1 MGELGDMES
10 AENFREVWVDVVL
23 PLALPG
29 LLTYA
34 IPPEIEAASLKPG
47 VRVVVP
53 LRGRRLYTAVVRQI
67 RLDCPDYKVVPIET
81 VLDDKPVVPAVA
93 LKFWDWISAY
103 YMCGMG
109 EVALAALPAGLR
121 LGSETRVE
129 LVDANRADE
138 ELQSSAFDVV
148 EALRIRGSMT
158 LVELGKA
165 LNVAHPAAT
174 VQRLID
180 TGWVVSSEEM
190 KKVAGP
196 RKVTMVRWSQRS
208 ASDERWLSEQV
219 ETTGRRAP
227 AQHALLLHMAD
238 KMDAMLEGRAV
249 QPMLGAVEGAT
260 EQQVR
265 GALARLVTR
274 GVVVK
279 FERDPL
285 AAPARGGVHPLA
297 ELSPAQQKSLEQV
310 QQGFAD
316 NKNVLLEG
324 VTGSGKTEVYT
335 HAIDRVLRKGQDVLF
350 LVPEIA
356 LTAQLIIRL
365 RKFFGSHLEVYHS
378 RFSRRERTA
387 THRRI
392 SSPSHDGAGRL
403 VVGARSAIFLPFDNL
418 GLVVVDEE
426 HDPSYKQQD
435 PAPRYQARDAV
446 IKLAQFHGA
455 RVLLGSATP
464 SLELRRLAQ
473 LGQIGHVRLS
483 ERFGGAVLPEV
494 RIVDLRM
501 HYKRRT
507 MEGHFSLELIDAI
520 AATLAEGRQV
530 ILFQNRRGYA
540 PTIQCHLCGWTPE
553 CERCDVGLTYHK
565 RLADLHCHY
574 CGYRKSVPPACPRCK
589 SEELISKGLGTER
602 IVEEMAARF
611 PEHGVERMDLDTTR
625 SPRAHE
631 QIIARFE
638 SAETAILVGTQMV
651 TKGLDFDGVGLVGV
665 LQADRLLHFP
675 DFRAFERTFQ
685 LLTQVAGRA
694 GRRKKQG
701 LVLVQT
707 FDPEHWVLQHVID
720 HDAET
725 MAAAEL
731 HERHAYGYPPHTRLF
746 RLSLR
751 HRDPYL
757 LRQAAASFADR
768 LRGRYGDRV
777 VGPEEPS
784 VPRVNDTYIRNIL
797 IKLERESSA
806 PTFKIALKE
815 DIAALAAVSEW
826 KKIRVVIDVD
836 PY

>member
-1 MGELGDMES
+1 MGETANGVDM
-10 AENFREVWVDVVL
+10 WVDVVL

-34 IPPEIEAASLKPG
+34 VPPGMQANSIRPG
-47 VRVVVP
+47 TRVVVP
-53 LRGRRLYTAVVRQI
+53 LRGRRLYTAVVHHI
-67 RLDCPDYKVVPIET
+67 RRDPPSYKVVPIET
-81 VLDDKPVVPAVA
+81 VLDERPVVPLVA
-93 LKFWDWISAY
+93 LAFWDWIAEY
-103 YMCGMG
+103 YMCGIG

-121 LGSETRVE
+121 LGSETRVQLVAGDRDDSE
-129 LVDANRADE
+129 LSA
-138 ELQSSAFDVV
+138 QAFDVV
-148 EALRIRGSMT
+148 QALQLRGSMT

-165 LNVAHPAAT
+165 LNVPHPAAT
-174 VQRLID
+174 VQKLID

-196 RKVTMVRWSQRS
+196 RTVKMLRWSQR
-208 ASDERWLSEQV
+208 AAGDERWLSEQI
-219 ETTGRRAP
+219 ETTERRAP
-227 AQHALLLHMAD
+227 AQHALLLHMAE
-238 KMDAMLEGRAV
+238 KMDAMLEGCPV
-249 QPMLGAVEGAT
+249 HSMLAAVEGAS

-279 FERDPL
+279 FERDPM
-285 AAPARGGVHPLA
+285 ADPARGVVHPLA
-297 ELSPAQQKSLEQV
+297 ELSSAQQLALDLSSKAFSE
-310 QQGFAD
+310 
-316 NKNVLLEG
+316 NRNVLLEG

-335 HAIDRVLRKGQDVLF
+335 HAIDRVLRQGKDVLF

-356 LTAQLIIRL
+356 LTAQLIVRL

-378 RFSRRERTA
+378 RFSTRERTA

-392 SSPSHDGAGRL
+392 AHPADESKEMGRL
-403 VVGARSAIFLPFDNL
+403 VVGARSAIFLPFENL

-435 PAPRYQARDAV
+435 PAPRYQARDAALQ
-446 IKLAQFHGA
+446 LARLHEA

-464 SLELRRLAQ
+464 SLESRRLAQ
-473 LGQIGHVRLS
+473 QGFITHVPLM

-494 RIVDLRM
+494 KIVDLRA

-520 AATLAEGRQV
+520 DQTLQAGRQV

-553 CERCDVGLTYHK
+553 CERCDVSLTFHK
-565 RLADLHCHY
+565 RLNDLHCHY
-574 CGYRKSVPPACPRCK
+574 CGYRKSVPPECPRCK
-589 SEELISKGLGTER
+589 GPDLISKGLGTER
-602 IVEEMAARF
+602 IAEEMAARF
-611 PEHGVERMDLDTTR
+611 PDFGVERMDLDTTR
-625 SPRAHE
+625 SPRSHE

-638 SAETAILVGTQMV
+638 SGETSILVGTQMV
-651 TKGLDFDGVGLVGV
+651 TKGLDFDGVGLVGI

-694 GRRKKQG
+694 GRRKERG
-701 LVLVQT
+701 SVLVQT
-707 FDPEHWVLQHVID
+707 FDPEHWVLQHVVD
-720 HDAET
+720 HDAEG
-725 MAAAEL
+725 MAAVEM
-731 HERHAYGYPPHTRLF
+731 HEREAYNYPPHARLF
-746 RLSLR
+746 RLTLK

-757 LRQAAASFADR
+757 LRDAASSFADR

-777 VGPEEPS
+777 VGPEEPP
-784 VPRVNDTYIRNIL
+784 VPRVNDTYIRSVL
-797 IKLERESSA
+797 IKLERGASVA
-806 PTFKIALKE
+806 IFKAALRE
-815 DIAALAAVSEW
+815 DVAALADVEQW
-826 KKIRVVIDVD
+826 KKVRVVIDVD